1 MNIVRR
7 IVSKCVLAYVVA
19 ACGGDVVGTSPNVA
33 TFTVQVGSEQFA
45 VRVTD
50 QTTFERLNARMQSGT
65 TGVILGRVAAGD
77 GGFNGPWSWHLVPGT
92 IQVVDFAIELCDGTP
107 SHVEASRDEWIRTVR
122 EYCPWSAKVVA
133 VRE

>member
-1 MNIVRR
+1 MPVVRY
-7 IVSKCVLAYVVA
+7 IAAAALALVAA
-19 ACGGDVVGTSPNVA
+19 ACGGSVTGTPQNVA

-50 QTTFERLNARMQSGT
+50 QTTFEHLSARMHSGT
-65 TGVILGRVAAGD
+65 TGVILGRVAAGH

-92 IQVVDFAIELCDGTP
+92 IQVADFAIELCDATP
-107 SHVEASRDEWIRTVR
+107 SYLEANPDEWIRTVKN
-122 EYCPWSAKVVA
+122 YCPWGAKVVS

>member
-1 MNIVRR
+1 MIIVRY
-7 IVSKCVLAYVVA
+7 VATAAALVVA
-19 ACGGDVVGTSPNVA
+19 ACDGSMTGTPQSVA

-50 QTTFERLNARMQSGT
+50 QTTFEHLSARMQRGT
-65 TGVILGRVAAGD
+65 TGVILGRVAVGN

-92 IQVVDFAIELCDGTP
+92 IQVADFAIELCDGTP
-107 SHVEASRDEWIRTVR
+107 SYLEANRDEWIRTVR
-122 EYCPWSAKVVA
+122 DYCPWSAKVVA